1 MQRAKRTDFEVDER
15 RETGRV
21 GGGEER
27 GVSRAELQHRQV
39 STASDEEVEREKL
52 TKWEKKKCRG
62 LI

>member
-27 GVSRAELQHRQV
+27 GVSRAEEV
-39 STASDEEVEREKL
+39 GEEEVQRIDL
-52 TKWEKKKCRG
+52 TGRG
-62 LI
+62 VG